1 MVCSETPMRAVG
13 VEQRLAA
20 ALDEVGEAVHREAE
34 VAGRV
39 GALGQL
45 AGQLAHE
52 GRVVV
57 PGPVLGRNG
66 HARRL
71 DRRLV
76 HHHHE
81 VEHPVRDEVEVA
93 VRAAAGVEHGRVDP
107 GHVER
112 AVRDHVVEREQ
123 DGRVGVLGE
132 PARLHGDRA
141 RLVAARRLHGQLVPV
156 GVELAGLADDRHP
169 GIGLLEQV
177 GDVLG
182 LLVAG
187 GRPPPGEPDVARE
200 VLRDGRRRDRDGDRD
215 RAGQRCSDETAP
227 ARAVAGE

>member
-1 MVCSETPMRAVG
+1 MVCSENSERAVG

-34 VAGRV
+34 VAGGK

-57 PGPVLGRNG
+57 PRPVFGRHG
-66 HARRL
+66 DPGRL

-76 HHHHE
+76 HHQHE
-81 VEHPVRDEVEVA
+81 VENSVRDEVEVA
-93 VRAAAGVEHGRVDP
+93 VRAAAGVKHGRVDP

-112 AVRDHVVEREQ
+112 AVRDHVVERKQ

-141 RLVAARRLHGQLVPV
+141 GLVAAGRLHGELVPV

-169 GIGLLEQV
+169 GIGFLEQV

-200 VLRDGRRRDRDGDRD
+200 VLRDGRRRDCDGDRES
-215 RAGQRCSDETAP
+215 AGQCCSDETAP